1 MPFTVLRH
9 EKMTLSA
16 LVHIIEEPEDDY
28 SCRGIK
34 QDREKG
40 GKRMKQLAETSRRRK
55 PASGRQNMFGKRSA
69 ARLKVIINFWKN
81 PSRSCQQSRFTF
93 FPSRCGAATFL
104 LRSFA
109 RFFLSTRRAGG
120 CWKASRHSG
129 HLCWPLDGTRL
140 PGGGQIKFCLGLWTP
155 LVSSSCILMKH

>member
-9 EKMTLSA
+9 EKMTLPA

-69 ARLKVIINFWKN
+69 ARLKVIINLWKN

-104 LRSFA
+104 LRPFA
-109 RFFLSTRRAGG
+109 RFSSAPDVQEVAGG
-120 CWKASRHSG
+120 PAGTQDICVGPWTAPGCLEEEKSSFVWVCKHHSS
-129 HLCWPLDGTRL
+129 L
-140 PGGGQIKFCLGLWTP
+140 PVVF
-155 LVSSSCILMKH
+155 

>member
-9 EKMTLSA
+9 EKMTLPA

-69 ARLKVIINFWKN
+69 ARLKVIIN
-81 PSRSCQQSRFTF
+81 
-93 FPSRCGAATFL
+93 L
-104 LRSFA
+104 
-109 RFFLSTRRAGG
+109 
-120 CWKASRHSG
+120 
-129 HLCWPLDGTRL
+129 
-140 PGGGQIKFCLGLWTP
+140 
-155 LVSSSCILMKH
+155 